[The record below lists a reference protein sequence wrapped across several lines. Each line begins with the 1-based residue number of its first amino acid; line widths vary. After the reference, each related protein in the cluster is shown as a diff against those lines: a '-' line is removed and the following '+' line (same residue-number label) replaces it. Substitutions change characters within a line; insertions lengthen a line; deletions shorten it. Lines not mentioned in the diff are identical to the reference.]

1 MKYIMIRNI
10 MCDLLGFIMFCKST
24 IMYFIMFLDADYL
37 PPSLHT
43 LTCLESAIRSLVVY
57 ILVEFFPKE

>member
-1 MKYIMIRNI
+1 
-10 MCDLLGFIMFCKST
+10 
-24 IMYFIMFLDADYL
+24 MYFIMFLVADYL

-57 ILVEFFPKE
+57 ILVEFSPRSNILANHTRYVASALTLGTLP